1 MINRRLL
8 RIKVIQV
15 LYAFYKSD
23 KQSIDS
29 AQKELIFSLDK
40 SEELYHLFLLMVLE
54 LVKRADEKIEANKRK
69 RLPSQEDMNPNRNFV
84 DNKFVLMLQENEA
97 FLEYSNKKKLSWAD
111 NQELIKTVYKVVLD
125 SPDYRE
131 FMALENPTFEE
142 DKRFWVRMFKKVI
155 PEIAEIGTTLEEM
168 SIFWNDDAELILSML
183 QKTIKR
189 FEEENGPQQQLMPI
203 LSEDEDRQFAIKLL
217 KSAITN
223 GDKYTTEIK
232 KHLTNWDPDRL
243 AFMDILT
250 MQVAIAE
257 LIAFPGIPPKVTLNE
272 FIEIAKNYS
281 TAKSSTFINGVLDNV
296 IKELKTSGQLVK
308 TGRGLMEK

>member
-23 KQSIDS
+23 KHSVDI

-54 LVKRADEKIEANKRK
+54 LVKRAEDKIEFNMRK

-84 DNKFVLMLQENEA
+84 DNKFVQMLQDNEA
-97 FLEYSNKKKLSWAD
+97 FLKYANQKKLSWSD
-111 NQELIKTVYKVVLD
+111 DQELIKAVYKIILD
-125 SPDYRE
+125 SPEYRE
-131 FMALENPTFEE
+131 YMALEKPSFEE
-142 DKRFWVRMFKKVI
+142 DKRFWIRLFKKVI
-155 PEIAEIGTTLEEM
+155 PEISEIGTSLEEM
-168 SIFWNDDAELILSML
+168 SIFWNDDAELILSMI

-189 FEEENGPQQQLMPI
+189 FDLERGAGQQLMPI
-203 LSEDEDRQFAIKLL
+203 LSEDEDREYAIKLL

-223 GDKYTTEIK
+223 GEKYTEHIN
-232 KHLTNWDPDRL
+232 KHLKNWDPDRL

-257 LIAFPGIPPKVTLNE
+257 LVSFPGIPPKVTLNE

-296 IKELKTSGQLVK
+296 IKDLTASGQLVK

>member
-23 KQSIDS
+23 KHSVDI

-54 LVKRADEKIEANKRK
+54 LVKRADEKIEFNKRK
-69 RLPSQEDMNPNRNFV
+69 RLPSPEDMNPNRNFV
-84 DNKFVLMLQENEA
+84 DNKFVLMLQENED
-97 FLEYSNKKKLSWAD
+97 FLKYANTKKLSWSD
-111 NQELIKTVYKVVLD
+111 DQDLIKSVYKIILE
-125 SPDYRE
+125 SPEYSE
-131 FMALENPTFEE
+131 YMALSNPSFDE
-142 DKRFWVRMFKKVI
+142 DKRFWIRMFKKVI
-155 PEIAEIGTTLEEM
+155 PEISEIGSSLEEM
-168 SIFWNDDAELILSML
+168 SIFWNDDAELVLSMV

-189 FEEENGPQQQLMPI
+189 FELEKGAEQSLMPI
-203 LSEDEDRQFAIKLL
+203 LSEEEDREFAIKLL
-217 KSAITN
+217 KSALN
-223 GDKYTTEIK
+223 DGKKYVEYIQ
-232 KHLTNWDPDRL
+232 KHLKNWDPDRL

-257 LIAFPGIPPKVTLNE
+257 LVSFPGIPTKVTLNE

-281 TAKSSTFINGVLDNV
+281 TSKSSTFINGVLDNV
-296 IKELKTSGQLVK
+296 IKELTTNGQMVK